1 MEGTVIMSIFGDMDV
16 DDIPED
22 PYYVAPS
29 TYWCLCTEAKFTQFE
44 GNDDTF
50 LSITW
55 TIDEP
60 DNDYH
65 TKNLQELFKVYPGK
79 SKSDLTPK
87 EIQGL
92 SYLKRRLRRGFDLSE
107 SEIASVEPS
116 ELVSSGAYVTSVV
129 NEGKND
135 NAGKKFINV
144 KDAVS
149 KRIFDEEASESS
161 NVVSF

>member
-1 MEGTVIMSIFGDMDV
+1 MEGTIIMSIFGDMDV

-29 TYWCLCTEAKFTQFE
+29 TYWAVCTEAKYTRFE
-44 GNDDTF
+44 GNDNTF
-50 LSITW
+50 LQIVW

-60 DNDYH
+60 DNEYH
-65 TKNLQELFKVYPGK
+65 TKNLQETYKVFPGK

-107 SEIASVEPS
+107 SEIQEVVPS
-116 ELVSSGAYVTSVV
+116 ELVGTGAYVTSKINPDRNDSTKKYV
-129 NEGKND
+129 N
-135 NAGKKFINV
+135 V
-144 KDAVS
+144 SDAVC
-149 KRIFDEEASESS
+149 KRLFEEEDSDSS
-161 NVVSF
+161 NVMSF